1 MAAEARRIRDEPS
14 RADAVAEEEP
24 AAAVPGMAEIPDLVA
39 PHDDAVE
46 ALQLGRVLEREPAR
60 ERQRREGVEELA
72 DLVAVERAVGHG
84 HHHRLEWAEGAPPLG
99 DVDAAGV
106 VVEQHRVV
114 AACAKPLDEGACL
127 PVRAVVD
134 AAVEGEDADLHE
146 ATAAPIRR
154 WSSA

>member
-1 MAAEARRIRDEPS
+1 
-14 RADAVAEEEP
+14 
-24 AAAVPGMAEIPDLVA
+24 MAEVPDLVT
-39 PHDDAVE
+39 PNDDAVE

-72 DLVAVERAVGHG
+72 DLVAVERAVGRG
-84 HHHRLEWAEGAPPLG
+84 HHRRPEWAEGAPPLG
-99 DVDAAGV
+99 EIDAAGV
-106 VVEQHRVV
+106 VVEQHGVV
-114 AACAKPLDEGACL
+114 AARAKSLDERACL

-134 AAVEGEDADLHE
+134 AAVEGEDTDLHE